1 MEWEIVENR
10 HIRYCGCVEG
20 REEGYHT
27 YENGECTV
35 CGYILDHEH
44 APDGMDL
51 MDLIFSPY
59 DLICSTCGT
68 HYSIRYDHNYENG
81 ICKRTDCRVADP
93 NYVSDIVYENN
104 SYSDVK
110 SDSISNSNVLKL
122 ERTLGNE
129 NY

>member
-51 MDLIFSPY
+51 MDLN
-59 DLICSTCGT
+59 L
-68 HYSIRYDHNYENG
+68 
-81 ICKRTDCRVADP
+81 
-93 NYVSDIVYENN
+93 
-104 SYSDVK
+104 
-110 SDSISNSNVLKL
+110 
-122 ERTLGNE
+122 
-129 NY
+129 